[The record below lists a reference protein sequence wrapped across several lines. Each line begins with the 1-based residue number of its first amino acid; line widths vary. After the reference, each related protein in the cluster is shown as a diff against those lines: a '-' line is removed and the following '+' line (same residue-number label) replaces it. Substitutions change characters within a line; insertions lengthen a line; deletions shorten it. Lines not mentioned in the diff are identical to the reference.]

1 MNLYHLRYFVTLAEL
16 QHYTKAAEILSI
28 TQPSLSHAIANLEDE
43 LGIKLFE
50 KDGRNIVLT
59 KEGQDFLY
67 DVKSSLSILDSSIKK
82 MEMLSEGNGVI
93 NVAFIRRMG
102 TYFLPKIIRN
112 FLDENKGK
120 KIHFSLHTSTGLSR
134 DLLEGLKNRQYDV
147 VFCSKFEDDP
157 LIEFTPVSAQNLI
170 LAVNKNHPLAEKDEI
185 RIKET
190 LDYPYIMFKK
200 KSGLR
205 HIIDQLFNRIGSFPK
220 NVIFETEEDQVIAGF
235 VAEGFGIAIL
245 PDIEILDVLE
255 IKKIKLTNSFW
266 ERKLYMAILKNSHQS
281 QAVKNFCDFV
291 KERCLK

>member
-16 QHYTKAAEILSI
+16 QHYTKAAEVLVI

-67 DVKSSLSILDSSIKK
+67 DVKSSLSILDSSVKK
-82 MEMLSEGNGVI
+82 MEMLSAGNGVI
-93 NVAFIRRMG
+93 NVAFIRTMG
-102 TYFLPKIIRN
+102 TFFLPKIIRN
-112 FLDENKGK
+112 FLDENKEK

-134 DLLEGLKNRQYDV
+134 DLLEGLKNRQYDI
-147 VFCSKFEDDP
+147 VFCSKFEEDP
-157 LIEFTPVSAQNLI
+157 LIDFTPVSSQNLI
-170 LAVNKNHPLAEKDEI
+170 LAVNKDHPLAEKSEV
-185 RIKET
+185 RLKET

-205 HIIDQLFNRIGSFPK
+205 HIIDQLFNRIDSFPK
-220 NVIFETEEDQVIAGF
+220 NIIFETEEDQVIAGF

-245 PDIEILDVLE
+245 PDMEILDILG
-255 IKKIKLTNSFW
+255 IKKLKLTNSFW
-266 ERKLYMAILKNSHQS
+266 ERKLYMAVLKNSHQS
-281 QAVKNFCDFV
+281 QAAKNFYDFV